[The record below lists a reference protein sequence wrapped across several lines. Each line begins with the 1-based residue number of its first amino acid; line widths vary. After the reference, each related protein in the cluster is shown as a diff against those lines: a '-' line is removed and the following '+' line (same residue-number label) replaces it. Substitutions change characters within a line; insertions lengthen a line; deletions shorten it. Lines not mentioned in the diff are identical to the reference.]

1 MNHFE
6 RPLLTLV
13 WGNEKPTKLTILQN
27 WEGVLC
33 HQITVSSC
41 MSQESLGGLLADLFS
56 DHVPKARLK
65 QTPEKRWATLCEL
78 QKYNLDPIITQKAC
92 WI

>member
-1 MNHFE
+1 
-6 RPLLTLV
+6 
-13 WGNEKPTKLTILQN
+13 
-27 WEGVLC
+27 
-33 HQITVSSC
+33 